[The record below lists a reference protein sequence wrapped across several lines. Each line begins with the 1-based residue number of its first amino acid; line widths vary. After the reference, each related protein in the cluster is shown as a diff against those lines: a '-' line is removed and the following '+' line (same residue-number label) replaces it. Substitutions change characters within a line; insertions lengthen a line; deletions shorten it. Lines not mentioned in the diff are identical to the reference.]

1 VSELEKR
8 VIYIILA
15 TLGLYLVFTEKGLG
29 ILKLFSQNLS
39 GVKSSTNKDELTPEQ
54 KGQIENKNN
63 WESGG
68 DSAKNPY
75 DSSLPYTGGASNA
88 VYTPSNSTLTKGV
101 NIGI

>member
-1 VSELEKR
+1 
-8 VIYIILA
+8 
-15 TLGLYLVFTEKGLG
+15 
-29 ILKLFSQNLS
+29 LS

-75 DSSLPYTGGASNA
+75 DSSLP
-88 VYTPSNSTLTKGV
+88 
-101 NIGI
+101 